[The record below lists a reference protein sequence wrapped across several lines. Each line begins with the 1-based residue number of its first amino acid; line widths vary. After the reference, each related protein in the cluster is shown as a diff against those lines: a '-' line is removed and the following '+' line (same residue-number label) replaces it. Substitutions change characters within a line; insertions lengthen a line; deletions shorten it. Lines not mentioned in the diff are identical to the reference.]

1 LSRDNLQYKKVS
13 YLADDYNE
21 NDDFFEKIRKF
32 FKFKTDMFDIDLL
45 FLPESSLDPN
55 QNPKNKNVKGF
66 KVSYHFEPGM
76 DEPEV
81 KIEGDLDNKKLQ
93 DYLKNLNVSDFSPVG
108 NLVKS
113 DKKRIIDVKNLRL
126 NSPEM
131 SEASNIIE
139 PFTELNTFD
148 DYIEIIMELPGIEK
162 GHVILSINEDATKL
176 KVSAESGFRKYLK
189 EIKLP
194 FQSSLENYNLEVNN
208 GIAIITIKKKQS

>member
-1 LSRDNLQYKKVS
+1 MSRDNLQYKKVS

-113 DKKRIIDVKNLRL
+113 DKTRIIDVKKLRL

-131 SEASNIIE
+131 SEDSNIIE
-139 PFTELNTFD
+139 PFTELNNFD
-148 DYIEIIMELPGIEK
+148 GYIEIIMELPGIEK

-176 KVSAESGFRKYLK
+176 KVSAESDFRKYLK

-208 GIAIITIKKKQS
+208 GIAIITLKKK

>member
-1 LSRDNLQYKKVS
+1 
-13 YLADDYNE
+13 LADDYNE